1 MGDPLGIGII
11 FLASRSGNRTYPG
24 TGSPRASPYSKKA
37 AVALC
42 IFGLMRQP
50 LFFCFPCLCNAL
62 PIKKREEEKE
72 KEEETKKYRE
82 NVRSMW
88 IFSLI

>member
-1 MGDPLGIGII
+1 MHFWLNAT
-11 FLASRSGNRTYPG
+11 AS
-24 TGSPRASPYSKKA
+24 
-37 AVALC
+37 
-42 IFGLMRQP
+42 F
-50 LFFCFPCLCNAL
+50 FFCFPCLCNAL

-82 NVRSMW
+82 NVRSVW

>member
-1 MGDPLGIGII
+1 LGQFFWQVGREIVHI
-11 FLASRSGNRTYPG
+11 PE
-24 TGSPRASPYSKKA
+24 A

-50 LFFCFPCLCNAL
+50 LFFCFPYFCNAL

-82 NVRSMW
+82 NVRSVW

>member
-1 MGDPLGIGII
+1 
-11 FLASRSGNRTYPG
+11 
-24 TGSPRASPYSKKA
+24 
-37 AVALC
+37 
-42 IFGLMRQP
+42 MRQP

-82 NVRSMW
+82 NVRSVW